1 MIQRIITRIS
11 LVSLCISLSLLY
23 SCRNED
29 EIVNQQEKE
38 ENTVTAS
45 NSVQGIIRIKL
56 NQYNTQSLSVSLKS
70 NQVSTNLSKVDE
82 VLSSIGA
89 KSFKRTFPYS
99 GKYEARTQ
107 KEGLHLWY
115 DVKYDTSVVALSKVI
130 SQFKE
135 LSEVTVTEP
144 IRTIQNQKTS
154 YKDFG
159 PIPLTKSLKS
169 TSKTADTEYPF
180 NDTFLPAQWH
190 YYNDGS
196 ITDAVVGA
204 DINLF
209 DAWLKQRGNEEV
221 IVAVIDGGIDVDHED
236 LINNIWH
243 NQSEDGGATN
253 TDDDNNG
260 YTDDVY
266 GYNFVDY
273 NGTIVAHDHG
283 THVAGTIGAMNDN
296 GIGVC
301 GIAGGDSKTPGVKLM
316 SCQVFESDRDG
327 EDISAENFEEAIKYA
342 ADNGAVICQNS
353 WGYDESPELPQSMK
367 EAIDYFI
374 KYAGID
380 ENGNQVGPMAGGI
393 VIFAAG
399 NENVSTKAY
408 PAMYEKVVAVAS
420 SAPDYIRAYYSNY
433 GSWVDI
439 TAPGGS
445 DEYNDLYDVDCY
457 IASTAPENNYVYMI
471 GTSMACPHVSGVA
484 ALVIS
489 EFGGE
494 GFTPDMLKERL
505 YRGAV
510 DIDGYNTE
518 YAGMLGVGQVNAAAT
533 LANYNSIPPERVT
546 DLSVTASSNKAT
558 LSWSVTS
565 DADDY
570 KASAYRIYYSKSPFS
585 ENDVTT
591 QSMAI
596 SSTSVL
602 VKHAEVGE
610 TISATITDLDFAST
624 YYFSVVGYD
633 ILGSY
638 GDYSSNVSATTD
650 PNLPPVIITDNE
662 TIIEVKAHET
672 KYLTF
677 SITEPDEEAFTWSY
691 TDESGNSTAAELS
704 TSEVRI
710 TINGLTADP
719 GTYEVN
725 LYAEDATGLGT
736 SYPFTYTILENH
748 TPVLSQSLNNYYI
761 GNPDKAYD
769 IALMNYFTDEDGEDL
784 DFDITFNSNYI
795 NVSEIYN
802 SLTINPVIN
811 GLSTVTITASDAR
824 GETATATFQVMVR
837 DDSNEIDIYPNP
849 VSDIVNFR
857 MGEDVNGALNV
868 SIYNSNGGLVDQ
880 RNTSISAFAPGSLNL
895 SDLSTGQYE
904 LEINYNNTVIKRNIV
919 KL

>member
-1 MIQRIITRIS
+1 MTRIS
-11 LVSLCISLSLLY
+11 LVSLCISLSLLF
-23 SCRNED
+23 SCRNEN

-38 ENTVTAS
+38 VNTITAS

-56 NQYNTQSLSVSLKS
+56 NQNNTQNLSVSLKS
-70 NQVSTNLSKVDE
+70 NQVSTNLSKVDN

-107 KEGLHLWY
+107 QEGLHLWY

-144 IRTIQNQKTS
+144 IRSIQNQKSS
-154 YKDFG
+154 YIDFG
-159 PIPLTKSLKS
+159 PIPLSKSLKS
-169 TSKTADTEYPF
+169 TSATADTEYPF
-180 NDTFLPAQWH
+180 NDPFLSYQWH

-196 ITDAVVGA
+196 VTNALEGA

-209 DAWLKQRGNEEV
+209 DAWLKQRGNEQV

-236 LINNIWH
+236 LVDNIWH
-243 NQSEDGGATN
+243 NETEEGGSTD

-260 YTDDVY
+260 YADDVY

-273 NGTIVAHDHG
+273 NETIVAHDHG

-301 GIAGGDSKTPGVKLM
+301 GIAGGDSETPGVKMM
-316 SCQVFESDRDG
+316 SCQVFETDRDG

-353 WGYDESPELPQSMK
+353 WGYDDSPELPQSMK

-408 PAMYEKVVAVAS
+408 PAMYENVVAVAS
-420 SAPDYIRAYYSNY
+420 SAPDYMRAYYSNY

-445 DEYNDLYDVDCY
+445 DEHDDLYDVDCY
-457 IASTAPENNYVYMI
+457 IASKAPDNDYVFMI

-484 ALVIS
+484 ALIIS

-518 YAGMLGVGQVNAAAT
+518 YAGMLGIGQVNATAT
-533 LANYNSIPPERVT
+533 LANYNSVPPEMVT

-565 DADDY
+565 DNDDY
-570 KASAYRIYYSKSPFS
+570 KASSYRIYYSKSPFS

-591 QSMAI
+591 QSVAV

-602 VKHAEVGE
+602 VNHALVGE
-610 TISATITDLDFAST
+610 TLTTTIADLEFAST
-624 YYFSVVGYD
+624 YYFSIVAFD

-638 GDYSSNVSATTD
+638 GEYSSNVSATTD
-650 PNLPPVIITDNE
+650 PNMAPVIITEEE
-662 TIIEVKAHET
+662 TNIEVKAHET
-672 KYLTF
+672 KYLNFT
-677 SITEPDEEAFTWSY
+677 ITEPDEEAFTWTY
-691 TDESGNSTAAELS
+691 ADESGNSSAAAIN

-719 GTYEVN
+719 GTYTVS

-736 SYPFTYTILENH
+736 TYPFTYTILENH
-748 TPVLSQSLNNYYI
+748 TPVLSQSIDNYYI
-761 GNPDKAYD
+761 GNPNKAYD
-769 IALMNYFTDEDGEDL
+769 IDLTDYFTDEDGEDL
-784 DFDITFNSNYI
+784 NFDISYNSNYL
-795 NVSEIYN
+795 NASEVYN
-802 SLTINPVIN
+802 SLTINPTNN

-824 GETATATFQVMVR
+824 GETATAVFQVMVR
-837 DDSNEIDIYPNP
+837 DDSEEIDIYPNP
-849 VSDIVNFR
+849 VSDKVNFR
-857 MGEDVNGALNV
+857 MGEDVDGQLNV
-868 SIYNSNGGLVDQ
+868 SIYNSNGGLVGN
-880 RNTSISAFAPGSLNL
+880 RATNISAFAPGSLNL